1 MAKWQ
6 CGLCSYIYD
15 ENNESV
21 TWEALPNDWICPV
34 CGSPKSSFVPLKEQQ
49 PVAPA
54 VESESVSTST
64 TIYECALCSY
74 AYDETKEGS
83 RWQALPGDWRCPV
96 CGSGKESFS
105 LAASDRPAAAGI
117 GAETSSGEEYL
128 AEWRRTADDFET
140 NMSDIHRLAM
150 TGKSIIEPMR
160 TRLPSFSWDEI
171 LIKGAQLA
179 KMPLNKTQ
187 PVVTQTLIGPAAAV
201 PLVLETPVFVS
212 HMSFGALSREAKLAL
227 AKGSAQAKT
236 AMCSGEGGILP
247 ESLEASYLYIFEYV
261 PNKYSVTD
269 ENLKLVDAVEI
280 KIGQSAKPGMGGFL
294 PGQKVTRE
302 IAAIRGFREGQ
313 DIISPSHFPDI
324 RTKEELKA
332 TVTHL
337 RLKTGGKPIGIK
349 LAAGH
354 IEEDIDIALYA
365 GVDFITIDGRAGG
378 TGASPKVV
386 KNAASVPTIFALS
399 RARKILDARGADSVS
414 LIITGGLRVSSD
426 FAKALAMGADAIAVG
441 TAAMMAAGCQQYRIC
456 NTGKCPVG
464 IATQDP
470 ALRARLNVD
479 KSATRVANFFKA
491 VTEELR
497 DFARLTG
504 NDNVH
509 HLSPADL
516 CTTNSEIS
524 NHTPIEHG

>member
-6 CGLCSYIYD
+6 CGLCSYVYD
-15 ENNESV
+15 ENKESS
-21 TWEALPNDWICPV
+21 TWEALPNGWICPV
-34 CGSPKSSFVPLKEQQ
+34 CGSPKSSFVLLKEQQ
-49 PVAPA
+49 PVVSA
-54 VESESVSTST
+54 VESDSAAT
-64 TIYECALCSY
+64 TIYECELCSY
-74 AYDETKEGS
+74 AYDEAAEGVL
-83 RWQALPGDWRCPV
+83 WPDLPGNWSCPV
-96 CGSGKESFS
+96 CGSGKESFIRALS
-105 LAASDRPAAAGI
+105 TRPATAAV
-117 GAETSSGEEYL
+117 GAETASGEEYL
-128 AEWRRTADDFET
+128 AEWRRPADDIER
-140 NMSDIHRLAM
+140 NMADIHHLAL

-187 PVVTQTLIGPAAAV
+187 PVVTRTVIAPAAAL
-201 PLVLETPVFVS
+201 PLTLETPVFVS

-227 AKGSAQAKT
+227 ARGSAQAKT
-236 AMCSGEGGILP
+236 AMSSGEGGILP
-247 ESLEASYLYIFEYV
+247 ESLAASYRYIFEYV

-269 ENLKLVDAVEI
+269 ENLRLVDAVEI
-280 KIGQSAKPGMGGFL
+280 KIGQSAKPGMGGHL
-294 PGQKVTRE
+294 PGNKVTRE

-324 RTKEELKA
+324 RSKEDLKA

-386 KNAASVPTIFALS
+386 KNSASVPTIFALN
-399 RARKILDARGADSVS
+399 RARKILDARGADRVS
-414 LIITGGLRVSSD
+414 LIITGGLRLSSD

-441 TAAMMAAGCQQYRIC
+441 TAALMAAGCQQYRFC

-470 ALRARLNVD
+470 ALRARLDVD
-479 KSATRVANFFKA
+479 KSAIRVANFFKV
-491 VTEELR
+491 VTEELC

-509 HLSPADL
+509 HLSVADL

-524 NHTPIEHG
+524 NHTSIEHV